1 MHILVTRPE
10 SDAAALR
17 KQLEALGHTVTVEP
31 LLRIYPLPVA
41 AHAVDEVAGLV
52 ATSRNALRT
61 LAKSPAI
68 DKARKLPLIA
78 VGRGTTQI
86 AHELGFARV
95 IGGSGSAADLVPTIV
110 QTAGELKGPLA
121 HVRGEEVAFDLR
133 GALQEHGIELRE
145 IVSYHAVAAT
155 GLQPLTRD
163 LLARGAIDAVILMS
177 PRTGSIFARLIAA
190 EGLQKAAQKL
200 ALFCLSPAVAAAV
213 EPLAPARVEVAKS
226 PDSAALLA
234 AVTRVATLRSG
245 V

>member
-1 MHILVTRPE
+1 MHVLVTRPE

-41 AHAVDEVAGLV
+41 ANAVDEVAGLI

-78 VGRGTTQI
+78 VGPGTTQI

-95 IGGSGSAADLVPTIV
+95 IAGTGSAADLVPTIM

-121 HVRGEEVAFDLR
+121 HVRGEEGGVRSAWGAAGAWYRAARNCLLSRRRRHRLPASDARPSGAGSHRRRHLDVAANRVDLR
-133 GALQEHGIELRE
+133 
-145 IVSYHAVAAT
+145 
-155 GLQPLTRD
+155 P
-163 LLARGAIDAVILMS
+163 
-177 PRTGSIFARLIAA
+177 
-190 EGLQKAAQKL
+190 
-200 ALFCLSPAVAAAV
+200 
-213 EPLAPARVEVAKS
+213 
-226 PDSAALLA
+226 PD
-234 AVTRVATLRSG
+234 RR
-245 V
+245 